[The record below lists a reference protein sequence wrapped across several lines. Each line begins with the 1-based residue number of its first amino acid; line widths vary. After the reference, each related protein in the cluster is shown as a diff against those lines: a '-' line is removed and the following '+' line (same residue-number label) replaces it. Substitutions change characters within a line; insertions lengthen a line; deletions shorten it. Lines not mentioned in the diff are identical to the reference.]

1 MCHIPVQK
9 HACATHTQ
17 NTSSKESPSAPSNR
31 QTVSALCARSPKS
44 ASHKSWGAYC
54 TEATATATGRRV
66 RTVVCAFAN
75 SHSAGTRPELFRL
88 NRARVLAAFR
98 RVCACVRVS
107 FVQLLPRH
115 DNDDDVLA
123 SVYLSGFDGAPQNS
137 YVCVCTFT
145 FVHAAIQWRAAP
157 AGQ

>member
-1 MCHIPVQK
+1 MLCSLFKRQTERETCTCDNDQGRVLVICIECVTYPCKNMYVP
-9 HACATHTQ
+9 HTQ

-31 QTVSALCARSPKS
+31 QTASALCARSPKS

-54 TEATATATGRRV
+54 TEATATATATGRRV

-98 RVCACVRVS
+98 RVCACV
-107 FVQLLPRH
+107 
-115 DNDDDVLA
+115 
-123 SVYLSGFDGAPQNS
+123 
-137 YVCVCTFT
+137 VCATAT
-145 FVHAAIQWRAAP
+145 QTR
-157 AGQ
+157 